1 MIYPV
6 STLRIAMK
14 AVELFLEELGEKG
27 TAEHTLDKMMTRK
40 ELYSHLKYTPGE
52 EWYFPNPTKK

>member
-1 MIYPV
+1 
-6 STLRIAMK
+6 MK